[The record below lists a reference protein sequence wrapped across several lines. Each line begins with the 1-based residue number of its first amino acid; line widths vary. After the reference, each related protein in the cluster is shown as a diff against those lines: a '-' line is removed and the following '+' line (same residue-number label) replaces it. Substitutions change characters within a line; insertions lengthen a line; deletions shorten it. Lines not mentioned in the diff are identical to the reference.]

1 MTGAALLLVV
11 ALAPSSSGRVAVGA
25 VGAVGLGVDD
35 GSSLRASARASDGNS
50 GCCTCCCCDF
60 FFFLRRFD
68 DFIDD
73 DPDVRKLKE
82 RREKRDEEVDVVLSG
97 KFGGGVVGD
106 VGDTVLAS
114 DNPGEC
120 SGMLDS
126 L

>member
-1 MTGAALLLVV
+1 M

-25 VGAVGLGVDD
+25 VGAVGSGVDD

-50 GCCTCCCCDF
+50 GCCTFEASCDF
-60 FFFLRRFD
+60 FFFLRRLD

-73 DPDVRKLKE
+73 EPDVRKLKE